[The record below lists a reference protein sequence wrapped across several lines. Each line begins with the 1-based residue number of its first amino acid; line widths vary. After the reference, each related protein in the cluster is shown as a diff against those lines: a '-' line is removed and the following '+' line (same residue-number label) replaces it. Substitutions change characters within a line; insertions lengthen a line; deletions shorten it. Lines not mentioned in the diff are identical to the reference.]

1 MKYNYLKLAEIL
13 KEKREEKG
21 YSTRE
26 LGEIIGVSHAEISR
40 IENGMRPNFSFIIL
54 ARLCKKLEIDMMNL
68 LDDAGVWNVDFDQLF
83 YVIFKQDEENIFK
96 VHARSEGEA
105 IRIAFDFVCENQL
118 IDFSLSKKDLL
129 IGAVKNMKDLDKNII
144 ENYEKTRQLC
154 EENNGTEDMN
164 NTDYNE
170 EFEDNNDTN
179 CPEDCIYLC
188 PVCGN
193 CILEK

>member
-40 IENGMRPNFSFIIL
+40 IENGMRPNFSFLIL
-54 ARLCKKLEIDMMNL
+54 ARLCKELEIDMMNL

-83 YVIFKQDEENIFK
+83 YVIFKQDKENIFK

-118 IDFSLSKKDLL
+118 IDFSLSKKNLL
-129 IGAVKNMKDLDKNII
+129 IGAVKNIKDLDKNII
-144 ENYEKTRQLC
+144 ENYEKTGQLC

-179 CPEDCIYLC
+179 CPEDCI
-188 PVCGN
+188 
-193 CILEK
+193 

>member
-26 LGEIIGVSHAEISR
+26 LGEIVGVSHAKISR
-40 IENGMRPNFSFIIL
+40 IENGMRPNFSFLIL
-54 ARLCKKLEIDMMNL
+54 AKLCNELEIDMMNL

-118 IDFSLSKKDLL
+118 IDFGLSKKNLL
-129 IGAVKNMKDLDKNII
+129 IGAVKNIKDLDKNII
-144 ENYEKTRQLC
+144 ENYEKTGQLC
-154 EENNGTEDMN
+154 EENDGTEDMN

-179 CPEDCIYLC
+179 CSEDCIYLC

-193 CILEK
+193 CILEE